1 MHDVFHISVLRKSTP
16 YPTCLI
22 NLQDIHVNKDTSYSK
37 EPLQILEVEEHK
49 FKNKVISV
57 VKV

>member
-1 MHDVFHISVLRKSTP
+1 MLRKSTP

-22 NLQDIHVNKDTSYSK
+22 NLQDIQVNKDTSYSK

>member
-1 MHDVFHISVLRKSTP
+1 MLRKCTP
-16 YPTCLI
+16 DPTWVVDMQNVQICE
-22 NLQDIHVNKDTSYSK
+22 DTSYVE